1 MDRVLALGLSA
12 GMLIMT
18 AVAGGWLLPPL
29 AITLIGFVGLYKWRG
44 VALSQL
50 MTMLRRGAR
59 QSFGVLSILLLIGG
73 LTASWLAAGTV
84 ATLVYYGLQLIQ
96 PRLFILSAFVLT
108 GVVSTLIGT
117 SFGAVGT
124 IGLALMIMARGGG
137 VSPPWVAGA
146 IIAGAYVGDRC
157 SPLSSSAYL
166 VATLTQTNLYTNLR
180 VMATTAIVPL
190 LLSGAIYLIASWQ
203 HPLVVGEQGF
213 WSSIPTAFSLHW
225 VTLLPAVLI
234 FGLVA
239 LRVPVKLTLLLS
251 LGLASIIAIDWQ
263 HYGPKQLGS
272 FLIFGFELGAPT
284 ELADI
289 LRGGGIWPMA
299 QVCLLVMVSTALA
312 RLLAETETLSVL
324 QNWLQTL
331 RPGRPLL
338 IGTLA
343 TSLASAAYGCTQTM
357 AILLTYQLTQ
367 PIYRQAHL
375 SNQQQALDLENTAV
389 VLSPL
394 IPWNVAGLIP
404 ATLLMVNAEFIP
416 FAVYLYLLPLWELGC
431 RPQRLRLLSPAA
443 QTRQPGLIRP
453 AKS

>member
-12 GMLIMT
+12 GLLIIT
-18 AVAGGWLLPPL
+18 AVEGGWLLPPL
-29 AITLIGFVGLYKWRG
+29 ALSVLGFVGLYWWRG
-44 VALSQL
+44 MAPAQLVA
-50 MTMLRRGAR
+50 MLGRGAR

-73 LTASWLAAGTV
+73 LTAAWMAAGTV

-108 GVVSTLIGT
+108 GAVSILIGT
-117 SFGAVGT
+117 SFGTVGT

-166 VATLTQTNLYTNLR
+166 VATLTETNLYANLR
-180 VMATTAIVPL
+180 VMATTAMVPW
-190 LLSGAIYLIASWQ
+190 LLSAGIYLVASWQ
-203 HPLVVGEQGF
+203 HPLVVGDQGF
-213 WSSIPTAFSLHW
+213 WTDIPTAFSLHW

-251 LGLASIIAIDWQ
+251 LGLASGIAIGWQ
-263 HYGPKQLGS
+263 GYSPRQLGS
-272 FLIFGFELGAPT
+272 FLIFGFELGSST

-299 QVCLLVMVSTALA
+299 KVGLLVMVSTALA
-312 RLLAETETLSVL
+312 GLLAETETLSAL
-324 QNWLQTL
+324 QNWLKTL

-338 IGTLA
+338 VGTLA

-367 PIYRQAHL
+367 PSYRQAHL
-375 SNQQQALDLENTAV
+375 SAQRQAIDLENTAV

-394 IPWNVAGLIP
+394 IPWNIAGLIP

-431 RPQRLRLLSPAA
+431 RPQRLRLLSPATQA
-443 QTRQPGLIRP
+443 NQPDLVRP
-453 AKS
+453 AKP